1 MKEEDTYKKVA
12 IPMTDKQA
20 HEAFACKTCKG
31 FDGALQYLKG
41 FMDDVF
47 TNWLIDGY
55 PVSTKD
61 HKEYHKHLDLVA
73 NPDCDGQ
80 CVSGETMSL
89 SCPHCKVDDSADRI
103 RREVQGERSNSVNFN
118 WYCYLPT
125 KYICPYC
132 KGRVVLEGHSLSI
145 VQNHNAMK
153 GDVDRSN
160 ALKGD
165 VDYVDYKGKPQM
177 AHAVR
182 GFGVPIPTEDE
193 DKS

>member
-1 MKEEDTYKKVA
+1 MSTKEKDTYKKVA

-47 TNWLIDGY
+47 TNGLIDGN

-80 CVSGETMSL
+80 CVTGETMSL
-89 SCPHCKVDDSADRI
+89 SCPPCDDGI
-103 RREVQGERSNSVNFN
+103 YFN
-118 WYCYLPT
+118 WYCHLPT
-125 KYICPYC
+125 KYTCPYC
-132 KGRVVLEGHSLSI
+132 KGRVTLSLYPLKLRI

-193 DKS
+193 ES